1 MSFDVSEVH
10 VQQYTDNLAH
20 LFQQGAS
27 KLRGTVLER
36 TCVGRSDSWD
46 RIAPTEAIRKTTRH
60 GETPRMRSPYS
71 KRLAELVDWEWA
83 DLLDVQD
90 RVRMLM
96 DPRSDLARNGV
107 AAVGRAFDLEIIR
120 SFDAPTPAGGDGAT
134 GTVTFSSESRTFDFS
149 IAALHIDNLL
159 TVKQVLDDNDVP
171 AEGRHIVLPP
181 AGFTQ
186 LLAASS
192 EPMLGNVM
200 YNEVKALVAGEIDVF
215 IGMTFHKSTLL
226 PRPIVNVRYGY
237 AWHEAAVGL
246 SIGSD
251 LETEIFE
258 RADRSYSLQVVVTAS
273 IGAVRL
279 QGEGVSR
286 FKINTMK

>member
-1 MSFDVSEVH
+1 MSLDISEVH

-60 GETPRMRSPYS
+60 SETPRMHSPYS
-71 KRLAELVDWEWA
+71 KRLAELISYEWA
-83 DLLDVQD
+83 DLLDLQD
-90 RVRMLM
+90 RARMLT

-120 SFDAPTPAGGDGAT
+120 SFDAATPAAGDGAT
-134 GTVTFSSESRTFDFS
+134 GTVTFSSESRSFDWS
-149 IAALHIDNLL
+149 IAALHMDNLL
-159 TVKQVLDDNDVP
+159 TVKQVFDDNDVP

-192 EPMLGNVM
+192 MPMVGNDEF
-200 YNEVKALVAGEIDVF
+200 NSVKALVAGEIDSF
-215 IGMTFHKSTLL
+215 LGFKFHKSTLL
-226 PRPIVNVRYGY
+226 PRPIVNVHYGY
-237 AWHEAAVGL
+237 SWHDSAVGL

-258 RADRSYSLQVVVTAS
+258 RADRSYSLQVAVTAS

-279 QGEGVSR
+279 QGEGLVR
-286 FKINTMK
+286 FALHDLK